1 MKQQYDDASGD
12 RVLVPPGRSVG
23 MKVRTQTGSVATVR
37 TQRLAALPNP
47 VQDAM
52 RLAYVAARVTA
63 DRRSLR
69 TFARLWSAPVSDGS
83 VSFARLRVRPLG
95 GHEVLVRPGTSDVAI
110 FWDTLARKYHLPPP
124 ELATP
129 QVILDLGAN
138 IGLTMA
144 YFAWRYPRARVV
156 GVELDAD
163 NVALARRNTAAWA
176 NRCEVI
182 HAAVWSSDGLVHYG
196 GWPGGT
202 SGYQVTHTTEGTPV
216 RAVSIA
222 TLLREYSGQV
232 DYMKVDVEGA
242 ERELLQDGTDWANKV
257 RCIKVELHGD
267 YASDECEADLRRLG
281 YETRPHSH
289 RWSYVI
295 GLRSA

>member
-1 MKQQYDDASGD
+1 MS
-12 RVLVPPGRSVG
+12 
-23 MKVRTQTGSVATVR
+23 
-37 TQRLAALPNP
+37 TQRLAALPAP

-69 TFARLWSAPVSDGS
+69 TFARLWSAPIHDGS
-83 VSFARLRVRPLG
+83 VSLAPLRVRPLG
-95 GHEVLVRPGTSDVAI
+95 GEEVLVRPGTSDISI
-110 FWDTLARKYHLPPP
+110 FWDTFARRYHLPPP
-124 ELATP
+124 ELGTP

-144 YFAWRYPRARVV
+144 YYAYCYPHARVL

-182 HAAVWSSDGLVHYG
+182 HAAVWQNDGVVHYR

-202 SGYQVTHTTEGTPV
+202 SGYHVTGLTEGTPV
-216 RAVSIA
+216 RAMSIR
-222 TLLREYSGQV
+222 TLLREYGGQV

-242 ERELLQDGTDWANKV
+242 ERELLQNGVDWADNV
-257 RCIKVELHGD
+257 RCLKVELHGD

-281 YETRPHSH
+281 YKTRPHSH

-295 GLRSA
+295 GLRSS

>member
-1 MKQQYDDASGD
+1 MGM
-12 RVLVPPGRSVG
+12 RTRSVG
-23 MKVRTQTGSVATVR
+23 APVGIETAARTASVVGVRA
-37 TQRLAALPNP
+37 QRLAALPTP

-69 TFARLWSAPVSDGS
+69 TFARLWSAPIMDDSTS
-83 VSFARLRVRPLG
+83 LARLRVRPLG
-95 GHEVLVRPGTSDVAI
+95 GREVLLRPGTSDVAI
-110 FWDTLARKYHLPPP
+110 FWDTFARGYHLPPS
-124 ELATP
+124 ELGTP
-129 QVILDLGAN
+129 RVILDLGAN

-144 YFAWRYPRARVV
+144 YFSCRYPYARVL

-182 HAAVWSSDGLVHYG
+182 HAAVWRNDGVVHYR

-202 SGYQVTHTTEGTPV
+202 SGYQVTGVTEGTPV

-222 TLLREYSGQV
+222 TLLREYGGQV
-232 DYMKVDVEGA
+232 DYMKVDIEGA
-242 ERELLQDGTDWANKV
+242 ERELLQDGADWATDV
-257 RCIKVELHGD
+257 RSIKVELHGD

-281 YETRPHSH
+281 YKTRTHSH

-295 GLRSA
+295 GVRSS

>member
-1 MKQQYDDASGD
+1 MW
-12 RVLVPPGRSVG
+12 
-23 MKVRTQTGSVATVR
+23 
-37 TQRLAALPNP
+37 TQRLAALPKP

-52 RLAYVAARVTA
+52 RLAYVGARVTA

-69 TFARLWSAPVSDGS
+69 TFARLWSAPASDGS
-83 VSFARLRVRPLG
+83 VSFARLRVRPLDG
-95 GHEVLVRPGTSDVAI
+95 QEVLVRPGTSDVAI
-110 FWDTLARKYHLPPP
+110 FWDTLARRYHLPPS
-124 ELATP
+124 ELGAP
-129 QVILDLGAN
+129 RVILDLGAN

-144 YFAWRYPRARVV
+144 YFACRYPHARVH

-163 NVALARRNTAAWA
+163 NVALARRNVAAWA

-182 HAAVWSSDGLVHYG
+182 HAAVWRSDGVVHYRG
-196 GWPGGT
+196 SPGGT
-202 SGYQVTHTTEGTPV
+202 SGYQVTPTTEGTPV

-242 ERELLQDGTDWANKV
+242 ERELLQDGTGWANRV

-281 YETRPHSH
+281 YMTRRHSH

-295 GLRSA
+295 GLRPS